1 MISPRFLQRG
11 KATALFIGAGT
22 LVALSIWMMFWNLG
36 ASSISIASDEVIYV
50 RIVQGILHEGGIF
63 PLVHGKLPSFEKPP
77 LVFWMN
83 AIIPWL
89 VGESNWSFRSLNAG
103 LGVCSLIMSV
113 ALARSIFGSM
123 MGALAVGFL
132 LLGVPEWIIAQH
144 GFRRVVLDC
153 LLTVMT
159 LGMALFSWR
168 AIEDSRSGRSATSN
182 LWGVVVLCSLA
193 LMTKSVAAFVPLV
206 CSVVSIVAICPRV
219 LSIRRGLMSLIPGV
233 VFSVYIIALWIVGG
247 FKAIETFLGTEILT
261 RTFGGFEGHNTNAPF
276 FYWRYLFVR
285 GAGAPRA
292 LLIMGTL
299 GVVIGALKDIR
310 LRYLAVWGFFPV
322 IAYSCAASKTPWYLN
337 PFFPFLCMVAV
348 FGTAYLIQELH
359 RASSNKA
366 LQGIVVCVVLAMTLP
381 AYERALSRHLRE
393 VAHDTS
399 RLEIDL
405 LVSQLRERF
414 SNFLIVDG
422 CISGHSNPRRGRFNI
437 EGIYRE
443 MLKPTLRTVRDVTDV
458 VPTPG
463 QVVFLKEESLKA
475 LPLGWRELGR
485 LQPYG
490 SRSWSVVA
498 IEYPT
503 ISR

>member
-1 MISPRFLQRG
+1 MSSSRFLQRG
-11 KATALFIGAGT
+11 KLTALFIGAGI
-22 LVALSIWMMFWNLG
+22 LLALSIWMMFWNLG

-50 RIVQGILHEGGIF
+50 RIVQGILHEGKIF

-77 LVFWMN
+77 LFFWMN
-83 AIIPWL
+83 AIIPWF
-89 VGESNWSFRSLNAG
+89 VGESNWSFRSLSAG
-103 LGVCSLIMSV
+103 LGVCSVIITV
-113 ALARSIFGSM
+113 ALARRVFGSM
-123 MGALAVGFL
+123 IGALAVGFL

-153 LLTVMT
+153 LLTGMT

-168 AIEDSRSGRSATSN
+168 VIEDNRSGRSATSN
-182 LWGVVVLCSLA
+182 LWGVVALCSLA

-206 CSVVSIVAICPRV
+206 CSIVSIIAICPRF
-219 LSIRRGLMSLIPGV
+219 LSVRRGLIVLIPGV
-233 VFSVYIIALWIVGG
+233 VFSAYIIALWVVGG
-247 FKAIETFLGTEILT
+247 FKAIEIFLGTEILT
-261 RTFGGFEGHNTNAPF
+261 RTFGGFEGHNTNDPF

-310 LRYLAVWGFFPV
+310 LRYLAVWGFVPV

-348 FGTAYLIQELH
+348 FGTAHLIQELR
-359 RASSNKA
+359 RASSNRA

-381 AYERALSRHLRE
+381 AYERAVSRHMQE

-414 SNFLIVDG
+414 SSFLIVDG
-422 CISGHSNPRRGRFNI
+422 CISGHSNPRRGRFNV

-443 MLKPTLRTVRDVTDV
+443 MLKPSLVAVQDPAQV
-458 VPTPG
+458 VPILG
-463 QVVFLKEESLKA
+463 QVVFLKEEALGA
-475 LPLGWRELGR
+475 LPTGWQELGR
-485 LQPYG
+485 ARPYG
-490 SRSWSVVA
+490 FRSWTVVA
-498 IEYPT
+498 VEYPT
-503 ISR
+503 VTK